1 MKLIYTG
8 TGPAHSC
15 GVSGMGGVY
24 GMMVNGEGVMMTLQT
39 FCKGVYQQSYCNYM
53 YMQISYITTECY
65 MYVVGYHCC
74 GDNVT
79 VHTNSDQQFNTSP
92 ADIHVQYID

>member
-1 MKLIYTG
+1 MLNRLSMKLIYTG

-39 FCKGVYQQSYCNYM
+39 FCKGVYQQHTV
-53 YMQISYITTECY
+53 ITCTCK
-65 MYVVGYHCC
+65 
-74 GDNVT
+74 
-79 VHTNSDQQFNTSP
+79 
-92 ADIHVQYID
+92 